1 MLPYFD
7 GDFWPNAIEDLVL
20 EVEKEQ
26 AAEDSGAIEDT
37 TNQGDSKSKSKQQ
50 KKNQVN
56 RKKNTKNQS
65 GDLMSKVMYLM
76 ERHKDVFFV
85 IRMIE
90 KEKVAS
96 LPKIS
101 DADDDLPCELMD
113 GRDPFLTKARDEHWE
128 FRNYFQLDQP
138 IVNMICNIPA
148 GMHTI

>member
-1 MLPYFD
+1 
-7 GDFWPNAIEDLVL
+7 
-20 EVEKEQ
+20 
-26 AAEDSGAIEDT
+26 
-37 TNQGDSKSKSKQQ
+37 
-50 KKNQVN
+50 
-56 RKKNTKNQS
+56 
-65 GDLMSKVMYLM
+65 MSKVMYLM

-128 FRNYFQLDQP
+128 FSSLRRAKFSSMCLLHKLHNPDKKGFEAAEEFS
-138 IVNMICNIPA
+138 CNECQASI
-148 GMHTI
+148 T